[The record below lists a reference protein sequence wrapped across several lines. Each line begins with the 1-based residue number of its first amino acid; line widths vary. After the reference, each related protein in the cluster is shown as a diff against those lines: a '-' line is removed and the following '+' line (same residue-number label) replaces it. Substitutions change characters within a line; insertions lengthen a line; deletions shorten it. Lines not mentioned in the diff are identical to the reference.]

1 MVTHFGNGDETDQ
14 KLLLDFCSN
23 FGRVT
28 SITILPGTNYGH
40 IEMDSLAAVNAL
52 MTSLATDDTHSNN
65 NAVNIGPRT
74 LVFFNTTIT
83 KEGLKRQ

>member
-14 KLLLDFCSN
+14 KLLLDFCSS

-40 IEMDSLAAVNAL
+40 IEMESVEAVNAL
-52 MTSLATDDTHSNN
+52 MASLASDEKHSTNN
-65 NAVNIGPRT
+65 TINIGSRT
-74 LVFFNTTIT
+74 LVFFNTSIS
-83 KEGLKRQ
+83 KEGLKRS